1 MHPDLSSS
9 LSIMGFSQPK
19 LVIPSI
25 IITSK
30 KNICN
35 MADICHHTLN
45 QIKQTKI
52 TLSKRLTAKIMIKKN
67 RMKLGTNHY

>member
-9 LSIMGFSQPK
+9 LSIMGFNQPK

-25 IITSK
+25 IITPK

-45 QIKQTKI
+45 QIKQTKN
-52 TLSKRLTAKIMIKKN
+52 TFQKVDC
-67 RMKLGTNHY
+67 

>member
-9 LSIMGFSQPK
+9 LSIMGFNQPK

-25 IITSK
+25 IITPK

-45 QIKQTKI
+45 QIK
-52 TLSKRLTAKIMIKKN
+52 
-67 RMKLGTNHY
+67 

>member
-19 LVIPSI
+19 LVIPS

-45 QIKQTKI
+45 QIKQTKK